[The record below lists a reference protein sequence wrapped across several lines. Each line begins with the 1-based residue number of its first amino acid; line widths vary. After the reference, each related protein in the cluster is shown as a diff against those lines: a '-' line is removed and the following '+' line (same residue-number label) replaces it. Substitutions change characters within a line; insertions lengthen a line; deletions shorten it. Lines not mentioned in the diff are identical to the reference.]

1 MGHLPQ
7 WWILKRAIYRASIVG
22 AALSG
27 VHNEPR
33 YLMFRAKAA
42 APDLGN
48 GQGTRETGEL
58 SKRQL
63 EFLQQ
68 FAVCR
73 VIRP

>member
-1 MGHLPQ
+1 MEVPRSGAPSTVVR
-7 WWILKRAIYRASIVG
+7 RAFIVG